1 MHERH
6 TDRERYFREQAHTTA
21 KHVIPFINS
30 IIPVSNSLSVL
41 EIGCGEG
48 GNLLPFLEAGCSR
61 IVGIDLSESKINNAR
76 KFYLAIAGGDKAGFI
91 AADIYDSGSAGTF
104 DLVMMRDVLEHIH
117 DQEKFLGFVK
127 RFLNPGGVLFIA
139 FPPWNNPFGGHQQ
152 MCDNRML
159 SKVPWIHLLPRG
171 AYRRLLRTAGESP
184 EKTDALLEIKET
196 GINLG
201 RFENLLKKEGF
212 LTLKKSLWFI
222 NPNFEVKF
230 GLRPRRLPQ
239 FAGNIPGLRNFI
251 TTTGYYL
258 ISRPR
263 QGH

>member
-21 KHVIPFINS
+21 RYVIPFIDS
-30 IIPVSNSLSVL
+30 VMPVSSSLSVL

-48 GNLLPFLEAGCSR
+48 GNLIPFLDAGCSR
-61 IVGIDLSESKINNAR
+61 IVGIDLSESKISNAR
-76 KFYLAIAGGDKAGFI
+76 KFYSTITGGEKVTFI

-127 RFLNPGGVLFIA
+127 RFLNPGGVLFIG

-152 MCDNRML
+152 MCDSRLL
-159 SKVPWIHLLPRG
+159 SKAPWIHLLPRG
-171 AYRRLLRTAGESP
+171 AYRRLLRMAGESP
-184 EKTDALLEIKET
+184 AKIDGLLEIKET
-196 GINLG
+196 GLNLG
-201 RFENLLKKEGF
+201 RFEGIIKKEGF

-230 GLRPRRLPQ
+230 GLHPRRLPQ
-239 FAGNIPGLRNFI
+239 FPGNIPGLRNFI
-251 TTTGYYL
+251 ATTGYYI
-258 ISRPR
+258 ISMPR
-263 QGH
+263 QAH

>member
-6 TDRERYFREQAHTTA
+6 TDRERYFREQSQTTA
-21 KHVIPFINS
+21 RHVIPFINS
-30 IIPVSNSLSVL
+30 VLTVNSSLSVL

-48 GNLLPFLEAGCSR
+48 GNLLPFLEAGCNR
-61 IVGIDLSESKINNAR
+61 IEGIDLSESKIENAR
-76 KFYLAIAGGDKAGFI
+76 KFYSTIAGGEKVRFT

-104 DLVMMRDVLEHIH
+104 DLVIMRDVLEHIH
-117 DQEKFLGFVK
+117 DQEKFIGFVK

-152 MCDNRML
+152 MCDSRVL
-159 SKVPWIHLLPRG
+159 SKTPWIHILPRRVYSG
-171 AYRRLLRTAGESP
+171 LLRAFGESP
-184 EKTDALLEIKET
+184 EKIAGLLEIKET
-196 GINLG
+196 GLNLG
-201 RFENLLKKEGF
+201 KFESIIKKEGF
-212 LTLKKSLWFI
+212 LILKKSLWFI

-239 FAGNIPGLRNFI
+239 LPGSIPGLRNFI
-251 TTTGYYL
+251 ATTGYYI
-258 ISRPR
+258 ISMPR

>member
-6 TDRERYFREQAHTTA
+6 TDRERYFKEQAQTTA
-21 KHVIPFINS
+21 KYVIPFIDS
-30 IIPVSNSLSVL
+30 IIAVNNSVSVL

-48 GNLLPFLEAGCSR
+48 GNLLPFLEAGCRR
-61 IVGIDLSESKINNAR
+61 ITGIDLSESKIDNAR
-76 KFYLAIAGGDKAGFI
+76 RFYSAITGGGKIEFI

-117 DQEKFLGFVK
+117 DQVKFLSYVK
-127 RFLNPGGVLFIA
+127 RFLNPGGMLFIA

-152 MCDNRML
+152 MCDSRVL
-159 SKVPWIHLLPRG
+159 SKLPWIHLFPSCL
-171 AYRRLLRTAGESP
+171 YRMILKAGGESP
-184 EKTDALLEIKET
+184 SKIGGLLEIKET

-201 RFENLLKKEGF
+201 QFEKIIKKEGF
-212 LTLKKSLWFI
+212 FTVKKSLWFI

-239 FAGNIPGLRNFI
+239 FLGSIPFLRNFI
-251 TTTGYYL
+251 TTTGYYI
-258 ISRPR
+258 ISMPR
-263 QGH
+263 

>member
-21 KHVIPFINS
+21 KHVIPFIDS
-30 IIPVSNSLSVL
+30 VMPVSSSLSVL

-61 IVGIDLSESKINNAR
+61 IVGIDLSESKIGNAR
-76 KFYLAIAGGDKAGFI
+76 KFYSAIAGGEKVEFI

-117 DQEKFLGFVK
+117 DQEKFIGFVK

-152 MCDNRML
+152 MCDSRLL
-159 SKVPWIHLLPRG
+159 SK
-171 AYRRLLRTAGESP
+171 TAMDPSSS
-184 EKTDALLEIKET
+184 A
-196 GINLG
+196 G
-201 RFENLLKKEGF
+201 RC
-212 LTLKKSLWFI
+212 TAVS
-222 NPNFEVKF
+222 
-230 GLRPRRLPQ
+230 
-239 FAGNIPGLRNFI
+239 
-251 TTTGYYL
+251 
-258 ISRPR
+258 
-263 QGH
+263 